1 MLDNDRIMVSAM
13 NFDEVNALC
22 REIAE
27 ETLEAEVMAYCD
39 ALDEDYV
46 AMMEASNP
54 RYHGPDYDDGCEFD
68 PVLQ

>member
-13 NFDEVNALC
+13 NIDEVNALC

-27 ETLEAEVMAYCD
+27 ETLQDNVEAYCD

-46 AMMEASNP
+46 AMMETLYP
-54 RYHGPDYDDGCEFD
+54 QYCEM
-68 PVLQ
+68 LRNYNS